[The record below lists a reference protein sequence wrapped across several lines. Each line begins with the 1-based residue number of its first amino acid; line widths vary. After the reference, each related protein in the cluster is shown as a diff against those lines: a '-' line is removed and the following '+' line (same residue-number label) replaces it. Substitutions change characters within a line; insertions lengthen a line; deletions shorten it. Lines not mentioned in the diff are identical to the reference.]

1 MGGCLNWLRLLEGS
15 DKVARY
21 VIYIEAMVRALSS
34 HHLLS
39 GCPIPRQQNWKC
51 LANADDIL
59 VACHASEV
67 VYIFEQIYKAT
78 MSYLIKSKT
87 EIFASLRSAARYPA
101 YLSEFSTKDTIKFLG
116 VQFSQYS
123 VFSILNNLY

>member
-1 MGGCLNWLRLLEGS
+1 
-15 DKVARY
+15 
-21 VIYIEAMVRALSS
+21 
-34 HHLLS
+34 
-39 GCPIPRQQNWKC
+39 
-51 LANADDIL
+51 
-59 VACHASEV
+59 
-67 VYIFEQIYKAT
+67 

-101 YLSEFSTKDTIKFLG
+101 YLSEISTKDTIKFLG